1 MINVFFFKTKKM
13 KKLLVILFSLVTFV
27 GCNKNQCL
35 ISGKVNDENLN
46 EKWIFLVPV
55 FNSDSLGVDSVVIKN
70 NKFQFE
76 CNKEYLADI
85 RIDYH
90 YRFNKENLLVITEP
104 GEVKVVIDSVSC
116 GNGTPQ
122 NDSLQFWKELIMK
135 KNIDLENYQRDFLFY
150 KDRGDTLMAEISRR
164 NMEIINAQ
172 FYKRTKALAENLKS
186 GTLYDF
192 LIQRIPKD

>member
-46 EKWIFLVPV
+46 GKWIFLVPV

-172 FYKRTKALAENLKS
+172 FYKRTKALAENMKS